1 MMKRIRKIEI
11 ENSRA
16 YYDRIVIQLE
26 KGENLLLYGENG
38 SGKTSLYK
46 SLNDFIRSFYT
57 QVSYTPNRYKQI
69 GDVGEVLL
77 SIGDCDPNTKQFS
90 NLVDYRF
97 GEGVDNTNV
106 QNTGFMKALALS
118 KGFLNYRDLL
128 KVYLYDE
135 TNPNLFDFFVLHL
148 LKNHVPLAQGQN
160 VSIEKEW
167 NALND
172 DIFYVYSSNANK
184 HHRGK
189 NRLTDFERVL
199 RSVLT
204 NLFTE
209 VNRYLNDYFS
219 NFGLIVNYTLQPMTF
234 HYGRGKWEWHIDQNL
249 RLTVSSGNTQ
259 VANYTEGLNEARLS
273 AIAIC
278 LYLAALKANSGSD
291 LKVMFLDDIFIG
303 IDSANRLPILE
314 ILNQEFNDFQIIIAT
329 YDRSWY
335 CMAKNYI
342 TSHTPE
348 SWKFVNL
355 FSLPKTDGGRTFAKP
370 VMTDGNSPFDRA
382 KDYLHGNRD
391 IDLPAAANY
400 FRKTLEEM
408 LLHLPKELFLS
419 NDYTVIPGFK
429 LTQRVDSVKS
439 WFNLLGFDMSNIC
452 CVETYLHPL
461 IHPLSH
467 YDEEAQIYRGE
478 LIKVE
483 DAIKG
488 LMVQIEEIPNRCKL
502 LYGKGNDLCI
512 RFDTADGSYK
522 SNYFVTLDDNL
533 WLYRDVAGNA
543 RLTDCKCRMKYMDGE
558 ENGNALRPFIPSKKT
573 WFNYPSL
580 DEALNQIYD
589 YEVNSLHHN
598 VIPCADYDKVFYVK
612 EMRIKTCIQVRR
624 DELLAAM

>member
-46 SLNDFIRSFYT
+46 SLNDFIQSFYT
-57 QVSYTPNRYKQI
+57 QVNFIPNRYKQV
-69 GDVGEVLL
+69 GDAGEVLL
-77 SIGDCDPNTKQFS
+77 SIGDFDPNTKQFA
-90 NLVDYRF
+90 NVVDYRF
-97 GEGVDNTNV
+97 GESVDNTNV

-128 KVYLYDE
+128 KVYLYEE
-135 TNPNLFDFFVLHL
+135 TNPNLFEFFVLHL

-167 NALND
+167 KTLND
-172 DIFYVYSSNANK
+172 EIFYVYSSNANK

-189 NRLTDFERVL
+189 NRLVDFERVL

-204 NLFTE
+204 NLFAD
-209 VNRYLNDYFS
+209 VNRYLSNYFS
-219 NFGLIVNYTLQPMTF
+219 NFGLKVDYLLQPMTF
-234 HYGRGKWEWHIDQNL
+234 HYGRGKREWHIDQDL

-259 VANYTEGLNEARLS
+259 VADYTEGLNEARLS

-278 LYLAALKANSGSD
+278 LYLAALQANSGSE
-291 LKVMFLDDIFIG
+291 LKLIFLDDIFIG
-303 IDSANRLPILE
+303 IDSSNRLPILE
-314 ILNQEFNDFQIIIAT
+314 ILNQEFNDFQMVIAT

-342 TSHTPE
+342 TSRTPE
-348 SWKFVNL
+348 MWKFVNL
-355 FSLPKTDGGRTFAKP
+355 FSLPKTEGGRTFAKP

-419 NDYTVIPGFK
+419 DDYTVIPGFK
-429 LTQRVDSVKS
+429 LTQRVERVKK
-439 WFNLLGFDMSNIC
+439 WFNLLGFDMTNIC

-467 YDEEAQIYRGE
+467 YDEEAQVYRGE

-488 LMVQIEEIPNRCKL
+488 LMVQIEEIPKRCRL

-512 RFDTADGSYK
+512 RYDTADGSYK

-533 WLYRDVAGNA
+533 WLYRDVSGTA
-543 RLTDCKCRMKYMDGE
+543 RLTNCKCRMKYMDGE
-558 ENGNALRPFIPSKKT
+558 ENGNVLRPFIPSKKT

-580 DEALNQIYD
+580 DEALRQIC
-589 YEVNSLHHN
+589 EHEMNNKHHN
-598 VIPCADYDKVFYVK
+598 VVPCVDYDKVYYVK
-612 EMRIKTCIQVRR
+612 EMRVKTCIQVRR
-624 DELLAAM
+624 NELLRQM

>member
-1 MMKRIRKIEI
+1 MKRINKIEL

-16 YYDRIVIQLE
+16 YYDRITILLE

-38 SGKTSLYK
+38 SGKTSFYK
-46 SLNDFIRSFYT
+46 SLNDFIQSFYT
-57 QVSYTPNRYKQI
+57 QVSYTPNRYKQA
-69 GDVGEVLL
+69 GDAGEVLL

-135 TNPNLFDFFVLHL
+135 TNPNLFEFFVLHL
-148 LKNHVPLAQGQN
+148 LKNHVPLAQGLN

-167 NALND
+167 YGLKD
-172 DIFYVYSSNANK
+172 DIFNVYSRNENK
-184 HHRGK
+184 HYFGK
-189 NRLTDFERVL
+189 NRLNDFESVL
-199 RSVLT
+199 RSVLM

-219 NFGLIVNYTLQPMTF
+219 SLGLTVDYLLKPMTF
-234 HYGRGKWEWHIDQNL
+234 HYGRGKWEWNIDQDL
-249 RLTVSSGNTQ
+249 RLKVSSGQTQ
-259 VANYTEGLNEARLS
+259 VADYTEGLNEARLS

-278 LYLAALKANSGSD
+278 LYLAALQANSGSE
-291 LKVMFLDDIFIG
+291 LKLIFLDDIFIG
-303 IDSANRLPILE
+303 IDSSNRLPILE
-314 ILNQEFNDFQIIIAT
+314 ILNQEFNDFQIVIAT

-342 TSHTPE
+342 TSRAPKK
-348 SWKFVNL
+348 WKSVNL
-355 FSLPKTDGGRTFAKP
+355 FSLPKTEDGKTFTMP
-370 VMTDGNSPFDRA
+370 VMTDGNSSFDRA
-382 KDYLHGNRD
+382 KEYLHGNRD

-408 LLHLPKELFLS
+408 LLRLPKELFLS
-419 NDYTVIPGFK
+419 DDYTVIPGFK
-429 LTQRVDSVKS
+429 LTQRIESVKE
-439 WFNLLGFDMSNIC
+439 WFSMLGFEMNNIC
-452 CVETYLHPL
+452 CIETYLHPL

-488 LMVQIEEIPNRCKL
+488 MMVQMEEIPNRCKL
-502 LYGKGNDLCI
+502 FYGRGNDLCI
-512 RFDTADGSYK
+512 RFDKADGSYR
-522 SNYFVTLDDNL
+522 SNYYVTLDDNL
-533 WLYRDVAGNA
+533 WLYRDVTGNV
-543 RLTDCKCRMKYMDGE
+543 RLTACKCRMKYMDGE
-558 ENGNALRPFIPSKKT
+558 DNGNALRPYTPGKKT
-573 WFNYPSL
+573 RFNYPSL
-580 DEALNQIYD
+580 DEALRQIYEH
-589 YEVNSLHHN
+589 EVNDLHHN
-598 VIPCADYDKVFYVK
+598 VMPCTDYDKVFYVK
-612 EMRIKTCIQVRR
+612 EMKIKTCIQVRR
-624 DELLAAM
+624 DELLASM